1 MALNNSSASISFR
14 FSSLLIGRFLSSFFF
29 IRLDFVLRM
38 ILISVSFLDLII
50 NGCLGFRMTSGR
62 MLVPLADERV
72 SEMAFFSCLFD
83 GSCEDF
89 GSVFRPEVPEVETGS
104 TGSGNRKWEFFEYLE
119 RNEIVEAGN
128 LRRTEEGWM
137 RLDSGCC
144 GVARRSSI
152 KSGNAT
158 TETNKQQQQLL
169 VEV

>member
-72 SEMAFFSCLFD
+72 SEMAVF
-83 GSCEDF
+83 
-89 GSVFRPEVPEVETGS
+89 SVFLMDLVRILALFSDRKYRKWKPEVPEVG
-104 TGSGNRKWEFFEYLE
+104 TGSGNFLNIW
-119 RNEIVEAGN
+119 NEMKL
-128 LRRTEEGWM
+128 LRRG
-137 RLDSGCC
+137 
-144 GVARRSSI
+144 I
-152 KSGNAT
+152 
-158 TETNKQQQQLL
+158 
-169 VEV
+169 